1 MTMRRLSWRPRPPDV
16 AGLTLIELMV
26 VLAVLGVL
34 AAVAMPLAEVTVKRS
49 KELELRR
56 DLRELRQG
64 VDRFKV
70 EYDKA
75 RNKAKD
81 AREPFVQRVSVDRT
95 GYPLTLQELMET
107 KILRRLPRDPM
118 APDSPWVTRSYS
130 DSLDSSVTDAR
141 DVWDV
146 RSSSTAKALDG
157 TTHNTW

>member
-1 MTMRRLSWRPRPPDV
+1 MRRVSWRRRSPGS
-16 AGLTLIELMV
+16 AGLTLVELMV

-34 AAVAMPLAEVTVKRS
+34 AAVAMPLVEVTVKRS

-56 DLRELRQG
+56 SLRETREAI
-64 VDRFKV
+64 DRFKV

-95 GYPLTLQELMET
+95 GFPLTLQELMET
-107 KILRRLPRDPM
+107 KILRRIPRDPM
-118 APDSPWVTRSYS
+118 APETPFVTRSYS
-130 DSLDSSVTDAR
+130 DSIDSSVTDAR

>member
-1 MTMRRLSWRPRPPDV
+1 MGRASWRRCLPGS
-16 AGLTLIELMV
+16 AGLTLVELVV

-34 AAVAMPLAEVTVKRS
+34 AAVAMPLVEVTVKRS

-56 DLRELRQG
+56 SLRETREAL
-64 VDRFKV
+64 DRFKV

-81 AREPFVQRVSVDRT
+81 AREIFVQRVSVDRT
-95 GYPLTLQELMET
+95 GYPLTLPELMET
-107 KILRRLPRDPM
+107 KILRRIPRDPM
-118 APDSPWVTRSYS
+118 APDSSWVTRSYS

-146 RSSSTAKALDG
+146 RSSSTARALDG
-157 TTHNTW
+157 STYDTW

>member
-1 MTMRRLSWRPRPPDV
+1 MGRASWRRRPPGS
-16 AGLTLIELMV
+16 AGLTLVELVV

-34 AAVAMPLAEVTVKRS
+34 AAVAMPLVEVTVKRS

-56 DLRELRQG
+56 SLRETREAL
-64 VDRFKV
+64 DRFKV

-81 AREPFVQRVSVDRT
+81 AREIFVQRVSVDRT
-95 GYPLTLQELMET
+95 GYPLTLPELMET
-107 KILRRLPRDPM
+107 KILRRIPRDPM
-118 APDSPWVTRSYS
+118 APDSSWVTRSYS

-146 RSSSTAKALDG
+146 RSSSTARALDG
-157 TTHNTW
+157 STYDTW

>member
-1 MTMRRLSWRPRPPDV
+1 MRRVSWRRRSPGS

-56 DLRELRQG
+56 AVRELREG
-64 VDRFKV
+64 IDRFKV

-95 GYPLTLQELMET
+95 GFPLTLQELMET
-107 KILRRLPRDPM
+107 KILRRIPRDPM
-118 APDSPWVTRSYS
+118 GPDSPWVTRSYS

-146 RSSSTAKALDG
+146 RSSSMARALDG
-157 TTHNTW
+157 TTYNTW

>member
-1 MTMRRLSWRPRPPDV
+1 MRRVSWRRRPTGS

-56 DLRELRQG
+56 GLRELREG
-64 VDRFKV
+64 IDRFKV

-81 AREPFVQRVSVDRT
+81 AREIFVQRVSVDRT

-107 KILRRLPRDPM
+107 KIVRRIPRDPM
-118 APDSPWVTRSYS
+118 APDSPWVARSYS
-130 DSLDSSVTDAR
+130 DSLDSSVTDGR

-146 RSSSTAKALDG
+146 RSSSMARALDG
-157 TTHNTW
+157 TTYNTW

>member
-1 MTMRRLSWRPRPPDV
+1 MRRVSWRPRPPDA

-34 AAVAMPLAEVTVKRS
+34 AAVAMPLADVTVKRS

-56 DLRELRQG
+56 GLRELREG
-64 VDRFKV
+64 IDRFKV

-95 GYPLTLQELMET
+95 GYPFTLQELTET
-107 KILRRLPRDPM
+107 KILRRIPRDSM
-118 APDSPWVTRSYS
+118 APDSPWVARSYS
-130 DSLDSSVTDAR
+130 DSLDSSVTDGR

-146 RSSSTAKALDG
+146 RSSSRARALDG
-157 TTHNTW
+157 TTYDTW

>member
-146 RSSSTAKALDG
+146 RSPSTARALDG
-157 TTHNTW
+157 TTYNTW

>member
-1 MTMRRLSWRPRPPDV
+1 MTMRRLSWRLRPPDV

-75 RNKAKD
+75 RGNAKD
-81 AREPFVQRVSVDRT
+81 KREVFVQRVSVDRT

-107 KILRRLPRDPM
+107 KVLRRIPRDPM
-118 APDSPWVTRSYS
+118 APDSAWVTRSYS
-130 DSLDSSVTDAR
+130 DSLDSSVSDAR

-157 TTHNTW
+157 TPYDTW